1 MPELASIFQVV
12 QVGMEST
19 PGTAVAA
26 TKKWTGLQV
35 EPGVQTEIKR
45 YRPTGYKF
53 GTVSALTK
61 EWTEASIRGPLT
73 YTEIVYLLCGL
84 MGNTTPVNGSPT
96 TAKVWT
102 FNVDSD
108 GADTPRTFTVEQGSA
123 ERAHRFAYGLVTGLT
138 LSFGN
143 DGAEVSGSMIGKALQ
158 DGVTLA
164 AGATE
169 VALVPVTRPQ
179 VTVKLADTMAGLG
192 AAAALTRVVSA
203 EWTLENRF
211 APVWVLNGASDWPA
225 HVEMEPSG
233 TAKVMVEAD
242 AEGMGLLTTMRANA
256 MKFMRIQATGAQI
269 GAGPATYSVLI
280 DCAVKVSNVGPF
292 SDQDGLYA
300 IEWDLELQHDATAG
314 YATRVTV
321 TNELGSL

>member
-1 MPELASIFQVV
+1 MPERASIFQVV
-12 QVGMEST
+12 QVGVEST
-19 PGTAVAA
+19 PGTAVTA
-26 TKKWTGLQV
+26 TKKLTGLQI
-35 EPGVQTEIKR
+35 EPGVQAEIKR

-53 GTVSALTK
+53 GTVAALTK

-73 YTEIVYLLCGL
+73 YTEIVYLLSSL
-84 MGNTTPVNGSPT
+84 MGTATPVNGSPT
-96 TAKVWT
+96 AAKIWT

-108 GADTPRTFTVEQGSA
+108 GADTPKTFTVEQGSA

-138 LSFGN
+138 LSFNN

-158 DGVTLA
+158 DGFTLTG
-164 AGATE
+164 GATE
-169 VALVPVTRPQ
+169 VALAPVTRPQ
-179 VTVKLADTMAGLG
+179 VIVKLADTMAGLG
-192 AAAALTRVVSA
+192 AAAALSRVVSA

-225 HVEMEPSG
+225 HVEVEPTGS
-233 TAKVMVEAD
+233 AKLMLEAD

-269 GAGPATYSVLI
+269 GVGPATYSVQV
-280 DCAVKVSNVGPF
+280 DCAVKVTEVSPF
-292 SDQDGLYA
+292 SDQDGIFA
-300 IEWDLELQHDATAG
+300 IEWGLELQHDATAG

-321 TNELGSL
+321 VNELAAL